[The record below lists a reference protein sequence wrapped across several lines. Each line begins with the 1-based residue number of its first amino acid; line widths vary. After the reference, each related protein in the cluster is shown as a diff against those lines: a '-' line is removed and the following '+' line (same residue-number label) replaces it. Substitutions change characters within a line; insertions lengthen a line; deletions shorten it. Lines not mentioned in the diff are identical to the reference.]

1 MENPTQ
7 NPHPRSTQDSARS
20 GQHVCPWWVG
30 YLLASPL
37 RRLFVNPLAILAP
50 HVRQG
55 MTVLDLGCA
64 MGFFSLP
71 LARMVGERG
80 RVVCVDV
87 QERMI
92 TTLRKRSHKKGLNG
106 IVETRLCT
114 PEGLRIDDLAD
125 TADFALA
132 FHVLHETPNQ
142 ERFLRECLAALRPGG
157 RLLLTEPQGHV
168 SAADFAR
175 TLDQARA
182 VGFVEVE
189 SLPLKKSRSLL
200 FEKPSTPSAAVRE

>member
-7 NPHPRSTQDSARS
+7 PPYLRSTHDSARS

-37 RRLFVNPLAILAP
+37 RRLFENPRAILAP

-71 LARMVGERG
+71 LARMVGEKG

-92 TTLRKRSHKKGLNG
+92 TTLRKRSRKKGLNG

-114 PEGLRIDDLAD
+114 PEGLGIDDLAD

-142 ERFLRECLAALRPGG
+142 ERFLRECFAALRPGG
-157 RLLLTEPQGHV
+157 RLLLAEPQGHV

-182 VGFVEVE
+182 VGFVEVA
-189 SLPLKKSRSLL
+189 SLSLKKSRSLL
-200 FEKPSTPSAAVRE
+200 YEKPSTPVAAIR